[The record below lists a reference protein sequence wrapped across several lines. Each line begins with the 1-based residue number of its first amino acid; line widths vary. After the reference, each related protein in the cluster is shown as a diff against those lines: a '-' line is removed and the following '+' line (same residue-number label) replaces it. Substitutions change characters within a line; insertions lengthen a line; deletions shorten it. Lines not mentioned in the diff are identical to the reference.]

1 MTETKLYYKF
11 TQFYTIDSIST
22 HCVNQWVVIKLLSY
36 SKEAVQKK
44 KKKKKNTQIC
54 ISIACI
60 LLIVHII
67 ADLFHF

>member
-44 KKKKKNTQIC
+44 TTTQIC
-54 ISIACI
+54 ISIACV
-60 LLIVHII
+60 LPIVHII